1 MAKITV
7 ILIILLIGSIF
18 QISFLPSLGYPID
31 NLNLIISI
39 IIFITAIISYK
50 MGIWLAFGFGLILDL
65 YSIYPFGL
73 LAIALILTVIG
84 LNLFFD
90 NFFTNRSLYSLLALG
105 IIGTFIFNAM
115 LAIFNLLNFI
125 SNPVDNNINFLNI
138 TFFYNFSWQ
147 IGLNL
152 AILALMF
159 LSLDSI
165 NRKLRSNF
173 ILGK

>member
-1 MAKITV
+1 
-7 ILIILLIGSIF
+7 
-18 QISFLPSLGYPID
+18 
-31 NLNLIISI
+31 
-39 IIFITAIISYK
+39 
-50 MGIWLAFGFGLILDL
+50 
-65 YSIYPFGL
+65 
-73 LAIALILTVIG
+73 
-84 LNLFFD
+84 
-90 NFFTNRSLYSLLALG
+90 
-105 IIGTFIFNAM
+105 M